1 MRRTTGTGH
10 TGQHTNHWARRAAA
24 LAALAAL
31 GIAACGNDVD
41 QSASTEAPADLAIAG
56 GELVAEGEPAV
67 ESADVP
73 EGAAPATGGSAPTG
87 LPFDETFG
95 RDLIVE
101 MGLTM
106 STANVA
112 RTLDDVRSLTT
123 ANGGSI
129 FRADVAIGEQLE
141 DGSVNGGGTV
151 VVKIPPALL
160 DGLVTDLSGVAR
172 VSNVS
177 QQTEDVT
184 DQLID
189 LEIRI
194 RQARTGIEQ
203 IEALYAQATELEDLI
218 DIEQELARRQI
229 ELERLLAAERGVE
242 GRVAL
247 ATLTVSIRFD
257 PVPTDEVVEEEPVE
271 SDGIADAFRDGW
283 DAFAGAMFAVGFVLA
298 IAAPFLALV
307 GAVLAA
313 AWFVTR
319 LRRRPPSATHP
330 ATRTSTH
337 PVAEPVTEPGPDLVG
352 ATHED

>member
-1 MRRTTGTGH
+1 MGSTTGTGH
-10 TGQHTNHWARRAAA
+10 TGQHTIHWARRATA

-31 GIAACGNDVD
+31 GVAACGDD
-41 QSASTEAPADLAIAG
+41 DDESASTEAAADLAIAG
-56 GELVAEGEPAV
+56 GEVISEQEP
-67 ESADVP
+67 P
-73 EGAAPATGGSAPTG
+73 EAATEAPAETAPSTGGSSPTG
-87 LPFDETFG
+87 VPFDVTFG

-106 STANVA
+106 STSNVQQ
-112 RTLDDVRSLTT
+112 TLDDVRALT
-123 ANGGSI
+123 ASNGGSI
-129 FRADVAIGEQLE
+129 FRADVSIGERLE

-160 DGLVTDLSGVAR
+160 DGLITDLSGIAR

-218 DIEQELARRQI
+218 EIEQELARRQI

-247 ATLTVSIRFD
+247 ATLTVTIRYE
-257 PVPTDEVVEEEPVE
+257 PVPAADEVAEKPTGD
-271 SDGIADAFRDGW
+271 DGIADAFRNGW

-298 IAAPFLALV
+298 IAAPFLALA
-307 GAVLAA
+307 GAVLVV
-313 AWFVTR
+313 AWLVTR
-319 LRRRPPSATHP
+319 FRRRDVSPGHPS
-330 ATRTSTH
+330 TRQAADADS
-337 PVAEPVTEPGPDLVG
+337 DLV
-352 ATHED
+352 AASHED